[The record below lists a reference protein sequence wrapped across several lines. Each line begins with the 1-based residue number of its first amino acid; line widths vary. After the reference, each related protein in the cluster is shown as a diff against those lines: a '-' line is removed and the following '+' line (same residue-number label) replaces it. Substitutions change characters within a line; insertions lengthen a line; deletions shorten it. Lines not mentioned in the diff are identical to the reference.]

1 MQDVNQDYLLS
12 RKRIFNATVIVILA
26 ILLSKISGLVRDQI
40 MAGYFG
46 ISYDTDAYTWAFFI
60 PNLFKILF
68 AESLVVAAFIPV
80 YSVFLREKKSQEQK
94 IFLNSITNIMI
105 IFFILLSILL
115 FILSPQIGMMLSR
128 IANNGLDIVKFT
140 SMSRIVSF
148 SVLML
153 SMSGLTAGILNSHN
167 VFAIPAFAPFILNIM
182 IIVFVIFLNNRY
194 GIISMAI
201 GTMVGAVLHLMI
213 QLPQLRVTGVRYKFK
228 IDFKSSAV
236 KEIFALM
243 VPILLS
249 LGAVQLNNSV
259 DKFFALNLG
268 AGNTTALDISWRVT
282 NLPLGVFS
290 VAVITVLY
298 PLISRQAASNDT
310 KGIKESFSLGVREI
324 GYVMIPAST
333 GLAILS
339 YPIIKLLFEHNN
351 FLAQDTAKVSFIL
364 IFHSLGLLFFGLLM
378 VLNRVYYAFKNVRTP
393 LKVALFS
400 IIANA
405 ILDWVLIRFM
415 DVSGVALSTSL
426 VAVFNVVVLVII
438 LRKKIGNI
446 GGKRIAL
453 SFGKILISSAIM
465 GASLFFLWKY
475 LQVFAYKNL
484 FFLII
489 IVIGIILFGAGL
501 YIFLTYIF
509 RMEEIKFV
517 LNLFKNLKKRGSVPG
532 TDSL

>member
-1 MQDVNQDYLLS
+1 
-12 RKRIFNATVIVILA
+12 
-26 ILLSKISGLVRDQI
+26 
-40 MAGYFG
+40 
-46 ISYDTDAYTWAFFI
+46 
-60 PNLFKILF
+60 
-68 AESLVVAAFIPV
+68 
-80 YSVFLREKKSQEQK
+80 
-94 IFLNSITNIMI
+94 
-105 IFFILLSILL
+105 
-115 FILSPQIGMMLSR
+115 
-128 IANNGLDIVKFT
+128 
-140 SMSRIVSF
+140 
-148 SVLML
+148 
-153 SMSGLTAGILNSHN
+153 
-167 VFAIPAFAPFILNIM
+167 
-182 IIVFVIFLNNRY
+182 
-194 GIISMAI
+194 
-201 GTMVGAVLHLMI
+201 
-213 QLPQLRVTGVRYKFK
+213 
-228 IDFKSSAV
+228 
-236 KEIFALM
+236 M

-310 KGIKESFSLGVREI
+310 RGIKESFSLGVREI

-426 VAVFNVVVLVII
+426 VAVFNVVVLFII

-446 GGKRIAL
+446 GGRRIAL

-465 GASLFFLWKY
+465 GAALFFLWKY

-484 FFLII
+484 FLLII

-501 YIFLTYIF
+501 YISLTYIF

-532 TDSL
+532 TGSL